1 MSLDFDIRTAYGLL
15 GVLSLGGAVG
25 VHASLRERGRPR
37 HRAWVVGAAC
47 FGGALTLVALRGVIP
62 ELVTFEISHLLF
74 VSAFVLQ
81 ISAIRAELG
90 QGWRAR
96 AMGLI
101 VLGSVL
107 LYTALTTLDRG
118 WGLMYNAVVI
128 MAGSLVIVGSA
139 LALWRQALQ
148 LPALVIAS
156 GFGLLSATLL
166 ARILSLLQTSL
177 GSGGPFEPGVTQVVL
192 MMGGLFAI
200 ILGNLGYLGL
210 QFLRMA
216 AERVESERTAAMEV
230 ERSRQNRERAAALNQ
245 LLEERNQLI
254 QRLARSEAA
263 SDLALFAT
271 TLPHEL
277 SQPLCAAKLSLD
289 GLRRALEKVA
299 DPSLVAMVRSIETSN
314 DRVLDLLQQLRILLQ
329 TQEPTA
335 AEVLDLRALVV
346 RTLPILE
353 GSFRERQI
361 LLLSCLPDLPLE
373 VRASAHQ
380 LQQLLLILCAHV
392 LDDLRR
398 QPTPPGREAW
408 VRVTLSG
415 DSGQV
420 RLHVEDSGEEGRA
433 PEEQPLVR
441 GAARRGEGVDRLGI
455 GFAIAQRVAQAHHG
469 ELSVESGKFGGT
481 AFLLKLPTAEV
492 MREASETKVALAGA
506 QASA

>member
-1 MSLDFDIRTAYGLL
+1 MSLDFDIRTAYVLL

-335 AEVLDLRALVV
+335 A
-346 RTLPILE
+346 
-353 GSFRERQI
+353 
-361 LLLSCLPDLPLE
+361 
-373 VRASAHQ
+373 
-380 LQQLLLILCAHV
+380 
-392 LDDLRR
+392 
-398 QPTPPGREAW
+398 
-408 VRVTLSG
+408 
-415 DSGQV
+415 
-420 RLHVEDSGEEGRA
+420 
-433 PEEQPLVR
+433 
-441 GAARRGEGVDRLGI
+441 
-455 GFAIAQRVAQAHHG
+455 
-469 ELSVESGKFGGT
+469 
-481 AFLLKLPTAEV
+481 
-492 MREASETKVALAGA
+492 
-506 QASA
+506 